1 MKLETQSVMETQILG
16 MLCRELGSREERLE
30 IMHSLQH
37 YGFIEP
43 ERRVVFESLCLLRGP
58 LTPATLTVHLN
69 NRGFP
74 DLDVEQYF
82 QATGPVME
90 NALAQARLLLEMD
103 NGTRTRERGFGKVG
117 AGILLSLLALV
128 VVLAFFAGRLHRAV
142 REALMQ
148 AVTSA
153 HYQILCPPKELTQA
167 AMQQFATQRE
177 PLFTSL
183 DRKLGDAASNTE
195 IKIIFD
201 NDVPTPEAAPGM
213 AQDYSVSG
221 TTIRT
226 GLDGPTPKLDPAADA
241 EALLYVAWGK
251 PGNALI
257 AYWTAKWLVEGGRGD
272 ELGMAAADIDRNGS
286 HRKISELL
294 KPPLNKSLSSQDRA
308 TLGAAWI
315 NEIAELSG
323 PAQIKKLYKAK
334 MTNLNVPEVTRALGI
349 SPMELERR
357 WQMWIYAYVAGMPG
371 GNHSMSM
378 PMDMPMDSPMNMPMP
393 H

>member
-1 MKLETQSVMETQILG
+1 MTSETRSVMETRILG
-16 MLCRELGSREERLE
+16 MLCRELGSREERLG
-30 IMHSLQH
+30 IQQLLQQ
-37 YGFIEP
+37 YVFTEP

-82 QATGPVME
+82 QSTSPVME
-90 NALAQARLLLEMD
+90 NALEQARLLLETD
-103 NGTRTRERGFGKVG
+103 NTTKPRERGFGKVG
-117 AGILLSLLALV
+117 AAILLSLLALV
-128 VVLAFFAGRLHRAV
+128 AALAIFARPLRRAI

-153 HYQILCPPKELTQA
+153 HYQILCPPKALTQA

-201 NDVPTPEAAPGM
+201 NDVPPPETAPGL

-226 GLDGPTPKLDPAADA
+226 QLDGATPQLDPAADA
-241 EALLYVAWGK
+241 EALLQVAWGK

-257 AYWTAKWLVEGGRGD
+257 AYW
-272 ELGMAAADIDRNGS
+272 
-286 HRKISELL
+286 
-294 KPPLNKSLSSQDRA
+294 
-308 TLGAAWI
+308 
-315 NEIAELSG
+315 
-323 PAQIKKLYKAK
+323 
-334 MTNLNVPEVTRALGI
+334 
-349 SPMELERR
+349 
-357 WQMWIYAYVAGMPG
+357 
-371 GNHSMSM
+371 
-378 PMDMPMDSPMNMPMP
+378 
-393 H
+393 